1 MKPEGAGAYSGF
13 SNRSGIF
20 SICLCQLTDEKPAA
34 YSGKPQK
41 HAKSSVFTVAADGFP
56 HSVSPQ
62 TRLVTLE

>member
-20 SICLCQLTDEKPAA
+20 SICLCQLTDEKPEA
-34 YSGKPQK
+34 YSGKPQNPQK
-41 HAKSSVFTVAADGFP
+41 AAFSLLRQTFP

-62 TRLVTLE
+62 TRLVTFE